1 MNRAVNIYIARH
13 GETKWNIE
21 GRMQGFKNSDLTQRG
36 ISDARSL
43 GESLKDI
50 DFDCIYSSPLGRAL
64 DTAKY
69 IRQDDNTKIILDDSL
84 KELNLGLWEGMT
96 HEEIKEKYPIQYNNF
111 REHPE
116 SFESQGGESFLELIK
131 RVEKGL
137 NNIIKDENH
146 ENILI
151 VTHTCVIKAIS
162 IIVKGN
168 DVKDF
173 WNLPFINNTSLT
185 ILEVINKEIKVLLE
199 ADVSHLKQ

>member
-1 MNRAVNIYIARH
+1 MNIYIARH

-21 GRMQGFKNSDLTQRG
+21 GRMQGFKDSDLTQKG
-36 ISDARSL
+36 VSDARSL

-69 IRQDDNTKIILDDSL
+69 IRQDDNIKIIPDDSL
-84 KELNLGLWEGMT
+84 KELNLGFWEGMT
-96 HEEIKEKYPIQYNNF
+96 HKDIKEKYPLQYNNF

>member
-1 MNRAVNIYIARH
+1 MNIYIARH

-36 ISDARSL
+36 IGDARSL

>member
-1 MNRAVNIYIARH
+1 MNIYIARH

-151 VTHTCVIKAIS
+151 ITHTCVIKAIS

>member
-21 GRMQGFKNSDLTQRG
+21 GRMQGFKDSDLTQKG
-36 ISDARSL
+36 VSDAKSL

-96 HEEIKEKYPIQYNNF
+96 HEEIKEKYPLQYNNF

-151 VTHTCVIKAIS
+151 ITHTCVIKAIS

>member
-1 MNRAVNIYIARH
+1 MNIYIARH

-36 ISDARSL
+36 VSDARSL

-50 DFDCIYSSPLGRAL
+50 DFDCIHSSPLGRAL

-69 IRQDDNTKIILDDSL
+69 IRQDDNIKIILDDSL

-96 HEEIKEKYPIQYNNF
+96 HEEIKEKYPLQYNNF

-137 NNIIKDENH
+137 NNIIKDENY

>member
-1 MNRAVNIYIARH
+1 MNIYIARH
-13 GETKWNIE
+13 GETKWNRE
-21 GRMQGFKNSDLTQRG
+21 GRMQGFKNSDLTEEG
-36 ISDARSL
+36 ISNAKSL
-43 GESLKDI
+43 GESLKNI
-50 DFDCIYSSPLGRAL
+50 DFDYIYSSPLGRAL

-69 IRQDDNTKIILDDSL
+69 IRKDDSINIILDDSL

-96 HEEIKEKYPIQYNNF
+96 HKDIKEKYPTQYNNF

-116 SFESQGGESFLELIK
+116 LFESNGGEDFLELIK
-131 RVEKGL
+131 RVEDGL

-162 IIVKGN
+162 IIVKG
-168 DVKDF
+168 DKVKYF
-173 WNLPFINNTSLT
+173 WNPPFINNTSLT

-199 ADVSHLKQ
+199 ADVSHLRE

>member
-162 IIVKGN
+162 IIIKGN

>member
-1 MNRAVNIYIARH
+1 MNIYIARH

-21 GRMQGFKNSDLTQRG
+21 GRMQGIKNSDLTQRG
-36 ISDARSL
+36 IGDARSL

-151 VTHTCVIKAIS
+151 ITHTCVIKAIS

>member
-1 MNRAVNIYIARH
+1 MNIYIARH

>member
-36 ISDARSL
+36 INDARSL

-69 IRQDDNTKIILDDSL
+69 IRQDDNIKIILDDSL

-96 HEEIKEKYPIQYNNF
+96 HEEIKEKYPLQYNNF

-131 RVEKGL
+131 RVEDGL

>member
-1 MNRAVNIYIARH
+1 MNIYIARH

-36 ISDARSL
+36 INDARSL

-69 IRQDDNTKIILDDSL
+69 IRQDDNIKIILDDSL

-96 HEEIKEKYPIQYNNF
+96 HEEIKEKYPLQYNNF

>member
-116 SFESQGGESFLELIK
+116 SFESQGGENSLLGT
-131 RVEKGL
+131 VEASMNL
-137 NNIIKDENH
+137 LFD
-146 ENILI
+146 LF
-151 VTHTCVIKAIS
+151 VPSTVIACKS
-162 IIVKGN
+162 
-168 DVKDF
+168 
-173 WNLPFINNTSLT
+173 WETS
-185 ILEVINKEIKVLLE
+185 
-199 ADVSHLKQ
+199 S

>member
-21 GRMQGFKNSDLTQRG
+21 GRMQGIKNSDLTQRG
-36 ISDARSL
+36 IGDARSL

-151 VTHTCVIKAIS
+151 ITHTCVIKAIS

>member
-1 MNRAVNIYIARH
+1 MNIYIARH

-21 GRMQGFKNSDLTQRG
+21 GRMQGFKDSDLTQKG
-36 ISDARSL
+36 VSDAKSL

-69 IRQDDNTKIILDDSL
+69 IRQDDNIKIILDDSL

-96 HEEIKEKYPIQYNNF
+96 HEEIKEKYPLQYNNF

-116 SFESQGGESFLELIK
+116 SFESQGGESFLEIIK
-131 RVEKGL
+131 RVEDGL

>member
-36 ISDARSL
+36 INDARSL

-69 IRQDDNTKIILDDSL
+69 IRQDDNIKIILDDSL

-96 HEEIKEKYPIQYNNF
+96 HEEIKEKYPLQYNNF

>member
-36 ISDARSL
+36 IGDARSL

>member
-151 VTHTCVIKAIS
+151 ITHTCVIKAIS

>member
-21 GRMQGFKNSDLTQRG
+21 GRMQGFKDSDLTQKG
-36 ISDARSL
+36 VSDAKSL

-69 IRQDDNTKIILDDSL
+69 IRQDDNIKIILDDSL

-96 HEEIKEKYPIQYNNF
+96 HEEIKEKYPLQYNNF

-116 SFESQGGESFLELIK
+116 SFESQGGESFLEIIK
-131 RVEKGL
+131 RVEDGL